1 MCWLFPGKV
10 VRIEAPCL
18 DCNER
23 LVVEMCNGDL
33 VRVDPPTVSGHL
45 NYPWSIMAQDRA
57 FG

>member
-18 DCNER
+18 DCNQPV
-23 LVVEMCNGDL
+23 VVEMRDGDL
-33 VRVDPPTVSGHL
+33 VRVDPPAIIGHL
-45 NYPWSIMAQDRA
+45 NYPWSVMAQDRA